1 MKKSLLLFFSIIPAV
16 LCHGQI
22 STKDSTVNVVAYFN
36 KGDTVTY
43 GYTHK
48 NPRYVGKDTLYD
60 AYLTARF
67 QLSVLSASDKG
78 YRIEYTPIKYVYAP
92 DSVLT
97 ETGKRWIKM
106 AKTGERI
113 ANKMKPVFVLDE
125 YGTLKKIE
133 NSKEIISKWGKLVD
147 IGIKTIYKEEPSLEK
162 IVKKEAMKEYMLSA
176 VKTEND
182 LWKLYEE
189 MILLFGYHGRAFDM
203 KKTTIESE
211 TGVTEVFCGK
221 DRPDKYGT
229 DNDYMVYAK
238 QTTNIPS
245 ETVQTLVG
253 EQLEQLVGK
262 EMVDSLQNI
271 VKGATGWPDIEVT
284 NTHIV
289 RYWSNGWPKETS
301 TVIKVRPT
309 SVVKEELAKPKEIR
323 TIEWISYRVK

>member
-1 MKKSLLLFFSIIPAV
+1 MKKSLLLFFSIISAV
-16 LCHGQI
+16 FCHGQI

-43 GYTHK
+43 GYTHM
-48 NPRYVGKDTLYD
+48 NPKYIGKDTLYD
-60 AYLTARF
+60 TYLTARF

-78 YRIEYTPIKYVYAP
+78 YRIEYTPGSYVCAP

-97 ETGKRWIKM
+97 EAGRIGIKM
-106 AKTGERI
+106 VKAVEQI
-113 ANKMKPVFVLDE
+113 ANKTKLIFVLDE
-125 YGTLKKIE
+125 YGSLKKIE
-133 NSKEIISKWGKLVD
+133 NSKEIISKWRKLVD
-147 IGIKTIYKEEPSLEK
+147 VAIKTIYKEDPRLEK
-162 IVKKEAMKEYMLSA
+162 VIDKKAMKEYMLSTA
-176 VKTEND
+176 KTEDD

-189 MILLFGYHGRAFDM
+189 MILLFGYHGLAFDM
-203 KKTTIESE
+203 KKTTIENEAGLREFYS
-211 TGVTEVFCGK
+211 GK

-271 VKGATGWPDIEVT
+271 VKGASGWPDIEVT

-323 TIEWISYRVK
+323 TIEWIDYTGK

>member
-1 MKKSLLLFFSIIPAV
+1 MKKSLLLFFSIISAV

-36 KGDTVTY
+36 KGDTVIY
-43 GYTHK
+43 DYTHK
-48 NPRYVGKDTLYD
+48 NPKYIGKDTLYD

-78 YRIEYTPIKYVYAP
+78 YRIEYTSGSYVCAP

-97 ETGKRWIKM
+97 EAGRIGIKM
-106 AKTGERI
+106 VKAVEQIG
-113 ANKMKPVFVLDE
+113 NKMKPIFVLDE
-125 YGTLKKIE
+125 YGTLKGIE

-147 IGIKTIYKEEPSLEK
+147 VAIKTIYKEDPRLEK
-162 IVKKEAMKEYMLSA
+162 VIDKKAMKEYMLSTA
-176 VKTEND
+176 RTEAD

-189 MILLFGYHGRAFDM
+189 MVLLFGYHGRAFDM

-238 QTTNIPS
+238 QTTKIPS
-245 ETVQTLVG
+245 ETVQALVG
-253 EQLEQLVGK
+253 GQMEQLVGK

-301 TVIKVRPT
+301 TVKKVQPK
-309 SVVKEELAKPKEIR
+309 SAVKEELAKPSEIR
-323 TIEWISYRVK
+323 TIEWVSYRVK